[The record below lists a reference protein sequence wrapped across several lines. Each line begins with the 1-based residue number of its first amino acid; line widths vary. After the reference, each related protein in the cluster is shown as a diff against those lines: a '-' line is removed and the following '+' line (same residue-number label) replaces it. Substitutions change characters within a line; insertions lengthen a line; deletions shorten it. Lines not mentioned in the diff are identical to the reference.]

1 METATDTNPAD
12 TQTEAAPIEGATETQ
27 TAPETQAPAV
37 DAWKSDPKVR
47 EHFDKEYSTKY
58 QDYEP
63 SKRAAQ
69 ELNTIKND
77 PAFQKWLTER
87 NAPAPAKPFE
97 INDDQFTA
105 ALTDKAQFTKLVQE
119 AAQHLL
125 DTKIGPKLQQTDNHF
140 QLQAKTNELHQT
152 IAKFPDF
159 KDLDKRGLIE
169 PILRKY
175 DKITFED
182 AYWIAKQATFKEDV
196 AAAARGQVTARKG
209 SNVERGNNAPSTNKS
224 VVKVAGRLEAMTK
237 VAEDIAAGREPG
249 NYDYD

>member
-1 METATDTNPAD
+1 METATDT
-12 TQTEAAPIEGATETQ
+12 TQTETQ
-27 TAPETQAPAV
+27 TETPAV
-37 DAWKSDPKVR
+37 DGQQTETPAVVETPAFDPAKIDAQTR
-47 EHFDKEYSTKY
+47 AYFEKETSTKY
-58 QDYEP
+58 ADYEP
-63 SKRAAQ
+63 SRKAAQ
-69 ELNTIKND
+69 ELNQIKND